1 MNEFRMK
8 IDGSLVSE
16 AEYRLNNPDKIF
28 PVVLVPDDADPVL
41 KSPQPI
47 AINSYAVRDGVEQDA
62 LGNWVERWK
71 VVPYTEEELLAQSEQ
86 QAKQQRESAKQVR
99 QEQVEAIQVTT
110 STGKVF
116 DGDEISQNRMARAI
130 IALQATNTP
139 TVTWVLADNTSTQA
153 TVEELTE
160 ALALAGAAQAAI
172 WVI

>member
-1 MNEFRMK
+1 MNEFRMHS
-8 IDGSLVSE
+8 DGAIVSE
-16 AEYRLNNPDKIF
+16 EEYRANHPDKIF
-28 PVVLVPDDADPVL
+28 PVVLIPEDADPVF
-41 KSPQPI
+41 KSPKPND
-47 AINSYAVRDGVEQDA
+47 INCHIIRGGVIQDV
-62 LGNWVERWK
+62 LGNWIEKWK
-71 VVPYTEEELLAQSEQ
+71 VIPYTEEELLAQSEQ